1 MKPDVQKILT
11 KLGKK
16 QVELATHKVN
26 LSSNINQILKQLEV
40 FDSVLIQEER
50 KVSDAFEKWDIAY
63 QMWIDT
69 LNDTTGDIEDVENK
83 LKIFIKKVSDLGLN
97 SQEIK
102 GVDKA
107 KRLIKEQKNYIKQ
120 EKGINWSMN

>member
-1 MKPDVQKILT
+1 MKPSVQKIIN
-11 KLGKK
+11 KLPKEK
-16 QVELATHKVN
+16 VDLATHKVN
-26 LSSNINQILKQLEV
+26 LSSNIKEILQQLEV
-40 FDSVLIQEER
+40 FDSILIQEER
-50 KVSDAFEKWDIAY
+50 KVSDAFEKWDMAY

-69 LNDTTGDIEDVENK
+69 LNDTTGSIEDQENK